1 MAKLFF
7 FDVETTGLSTY
18 KCAMHQ
24 IAGAIVINGVI
35 KETFDIKLAPFE
47 GAVIE
52 DKALEVSHVTES
64 QIKAY
69 PPPINAYRQILKML
83 GKYVDK
89 YDKKDKFFLVG
100 YNNKGFDNDF
110 MRNFFKQQ
118 GDNYFGSWFW
128 AGAIDVMVLAADYL
142 QEEIPNM
149 VDFKLRTVAEYLGIK
164 LDPAKLHDALYDIE
178 ITKMVYDIVHH
189 DSKKNVQSQT
199 PNDAEPKAIEILL
212 ESENQPSNEPE
223 VVYRQPEGCIRSI
236 PNNGTPLSKEEANEV
251 LIPTIALSREEQAKA
266 VLKIVKESLSPEPV
280 EEVTEETLRERGLI
294 L

>member
-189 DSKKNVQSQT
+189 DSKKKRPVANT
-199 PNDAEPKAIEILL
+199 KRCGAKG
-212 ESENQPSNEPE
+212 
-223 VVYRQPEGCIRSI
+223 YRNLTGIRK
-236 PNNGTPLSKEEANEV
+236 P
-251 LIPTIALSREEQAKA
+251 A
-266 VLKIVKESLSPEPV
+266 VKRARSGLSPA
-280 EEVTEETLRERGLI
+280 RGVHKKHTKQRNTVK
-294 L
+294 